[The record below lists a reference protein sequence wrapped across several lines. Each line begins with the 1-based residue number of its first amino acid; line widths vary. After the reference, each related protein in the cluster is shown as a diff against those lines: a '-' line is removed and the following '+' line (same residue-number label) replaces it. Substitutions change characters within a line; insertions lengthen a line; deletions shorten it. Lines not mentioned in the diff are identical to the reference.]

1 MSLPK
6 DAKALA
12 LWSLSMGRTIH
23 GNDSLSLLSWNQ
35 MYKVS
40 LKVIFK
46 LLVLEPIVFHET
58 GKTRRDNKDVIYRRE
73 GNKEPALS
81 RG

>member
-12 LWSLSMGRTIH
+12 LWSLCMGRTNH
-23 GNDSLSLLSWNQ
+23 GTDSMSLLSWNQ
-35 MYKVS
+35 MYKVF

-46 LLVLEPIVFHET
+46 LLVLEPIVLHEA
-58 GKTRRDNKDVIYRRE
+58 GKTRREITKT
-73 GNKEPALS
+73 
-81 RG
+81 